1 MPGSTGPEPKYRV
14 ATDTGGTFTDF
25 VIFNETT
32 GAYRIMKV
40 PSTPHNPAEAL
51 LSGLDALRSQGIA
64 PSQVSVFTHGTTV
77 ATNALLEERGATV
90 GLAVTSGFRGV
101 YEAMEQSRP
110 FGPSIFNLGYTKPSL
125 LAPESATAEI
135 TERVGADGAVVVPV
149 DPSSVDAA
157 IDRFRRAGVESVA
170 VCFLFSFLNEEHE
183 QVLAN
188 ALRQAEPSWRVSASS
203 DLLPQIR
210 EYFRLSTTVVNA
222 YVSPVLSRYVE
233 SLTSELDRLA
243 VAPGRR
249 FTMQS
254 NGGSVPF
261 DRTSDRGVATI
272 LSGPAGGVT
281 AAVGIADATGI
292 DNVITFDMGGTSCDV
307 ALIQHGEPTVSD
319 QSVIEGRHIA
329 VPMLDINTVSAG
341 GGTIA
346 EVDRHGALHVGP
358 RSAGAVPGPAAYGR
372 GGDRATVTDANVV
385 LGYLNPRELLA
396 GDLQVDYAAAERAV
410 QAVADPLGVSLLR
423 AADGIIRVVNVK
435 MAQAIRAIS
444 TERGYDL
451 RDFTLVPFG
460 GAGPLHACQ
469 IALDLGIPRVLVPT
483 APGATSALGL
493 LMSDVKHDF
502 VRSRLGDIE
511 QLDLAAANDLFGQMV
526 ASARKQLAAEGFTD
540 GEIELRY
547 FLDMRYSGQGYEN
560 PVPVPEL
567 PLTGPA
573 LARYRRDFDAIH
585 EQCHGHAAPDQGVEV
600 VNYRVQAVGV
610 VPSVAV
616 PDIEAATGE
625 ADGAR
630 AGTRRACFP
639 SAGEAPAE
647 VPVTVPV
654 TVPVYG
660 RDRLR
665 AGHQFSGPAI
675 VEQYDSTTVICPGQD
690 VTVDRY
696 GNLVVTTRTGH
707 DTEGHA
713 HE

>member
-1 MPGSTGPEPKYRV
+1 MSVATGGPIRRYRV

-25 VIFNETT
+25 VIFDEAT
-32 GAYRIMKV
+32 GGYRIMKV
-40 PSTPHNPAEAL
+40 PSTPANPAQALLNGLEAL
-51 LSGLDALRSQGIA
+51 RADGIG
-64 PSQVSVFTHGTTV
+64 PEQISVFTHGTTV
-77 ATNALLEERGATV
+77 ATNALLEERGAKV
-90 GLAVTSGFRGV
+90 GLAVTAGFRGI
-101 YEAMEQSRP
+101 YEAMEVSRP
-110 FGPSIFNLGYTKPSL
+110 FGPSIFNLGYSKPVL
-125 LAPESATAEI
+125 LAPQSATAEI
-135 TERVGADGAVVVPV
+135 GER
-149 DPSSVDAA
+149 VDAA
-157 IDRFRRAGVESVA
+157 GDVVRPLDDASVHAAVERFRRAGVESVA
-170 VCFLFSFLNEEHE
+170 VCFLFSFLNEDHE
-183 QVLAN
+183 QRVAN
-188 ALRQAEPSWRVSASS
+188 ALREAEPSWRISTSS

-210 EYFRLSTTVVNA
+210 EYFRLSTTVINA
-222 YVSPVLSRYVE
+222 YVSPVLGRYVDQ
-233 SLTSELDRLA
+233 LTAELDRLE

-281 AAVGIADATGI
+281 AAIGIAADVGI

-396 GDLQVDYAAAERAV
+396 GDLAVDHAAAERAV
-410 QAVADPLGVSLLR
+410 ATVAGPLGVSLLR
-423 AADGIIRVVNVK
+423 AADGIVRVVNVK

-444 TERGYDL
+444 TERGFDL
-451 RDFTLVPFG
+451 RDFTLIPFG

-502 VRSRLGDIE
+502 VRSRVGDAE
-511 QLDLAAANDLFGQMV
+511 DLDLRMANDLFGDMV
-526 ASARKQLAAEGFTD
+526 GSARKQLTAEGFAEGDTQ
-540 GEIELRY
+540 LRY

-560 PVPVPEL
+560 PVPVAAL
-567 PLTGPA
+567 PLTRESMA
-573 LARYRRDFDAIH
+573 AYRRDFDAIH
-585 EQCHGHAAPDQGVEV
+585 AQCHGHAAPDQPVEV
-600 VNYRVQAVGV
+600 VNYRVQAIGV
-610 VPSVAV
+610 VPPVT
-616 PDIEAATGE
+616 AATITD
-625 ADGAR
+625 ADGGAR
-630 AGTRRACFP
+630 QALIGSRPAYF
-639 SAGEAPAE
+639 AALGAAP
-647 VPVTVPV
+647 VD
-654 TVPVYG
+654 VPVYQ
-660 RDRLR
+660 RERLR
-665 AGHQFSGPAI
+665 AGHRLVGPAI
-675 VEQYDSTTVICPGQD
+675 VEQYDSTTVVCPGQ
-690 VTVDRY
+690 TAAVDRY
-696 GNLVVTTRTGH
+696 GNLVVTTPARPAG
-707 DTEGHA
+707 EGNA
-713 HE
+713 DD

>member
-1 MPGSTGPEPKYRV
+1 MSGPMKGSSDMPEPTYRV

-25 VIFNETT
+25 VIFNEAT

-40 PSTPHNPAEAL
+40 PSTPQNPAQAL
-51 LSGLDALRSQGIA
+51 LNGLTELKSQGIE
-64 PSQVSVFTHGTTV
+64 PHQISVFTHGTTV
-77 ATNALLEERGATV
+77 ATNALLEERGARI
-90 GLAVTSGFRGV
+90 GLAVTAGFRGV

-110 FGPSIFNLGYTKPSL
+110 FGPSIFDLGYTKPTL

-135 TERVGADGAVVVPV
+135 TERVDAAGAVVRAI
-149 DPSSVDAA
+149 DPSSVSAA
-157 IDRFRRAGVESVA
+157 IERFRRAGVESVA
-170 VCFLFSFLNEEHE
+170 ICFLFSFLNEEHE
-183 QVLAN
+183 QRLAN
-188 ALRQAEPSWRVSASS
+188 ALREAEPSWWISTSS

-210 EYFRLSTTVVNA
+210 EYFRLSTTVINA
-222 YVSPVLSRYVE
+222 YVSPVLGRYVE

-243 VAPGRR
+243 IAPGRR

-281 AAVGIADATGI
+281 AATGIASAVGI

-346 EVDRHGALHVGP
+346 EVDQHGALHVGP

-396 GDLQVDYAAAERAV
+396 GDLAVDYDAAERAV
-410 QAVADPLGVSLLR
+410 KDVADPLGVSLLR
-423 AADGIIRVVNVK
+423 AADGIVRVVNVK

-444 TERGYDL
+444 TERGFDL
-451 RDFTLVPFG
+451 RDFTLIPFG

-502 VRSRLGDIE
+502 VRSRLSDVE
-511 QLDLAAANDLFGQMV
+511 QLDLAVANDLFGQMV
-526 ASARKQLAAEGFTD
+526 TSARKQLAAEGFSD
-540 GEIELRY
+540 DEIQLRY

-560 PVPVPEL
+560 PVPVSGL
-567 PLTGPA
+567 PLTGES

-585 EQCHGHAAPDQGVEV
+585 EQCHGHAAPDQPVEV
-600 VNYRVQAVGV
+600 VNYRVQAIGV
-610 VPSVAV
+610 VPPVAM
-616 PDIEAATGE
+616 PTIGDA
-625 ADGAR
+625 ADGAESAQIGSR
-630 AGTRRACFP
+630 KAYFP
-639 SAGEAPAE
+639 AVGQEPAE
-647 VPVTVPV
+647 VPV
-654 TVPVYG
+654 YS
-660 RDRLR
+660 REKLR
-665 AGHQFSGPAI
+665 AGHRFNGPAI
-675 VEQYDSTTVICPGQD
+675 VEQYDSTTVVCPGQAAA
-690 VTVDRY
+690 VDRY
-696 GNLVVTTRTGH
+696 GNLVVTTWKDSGQ
-707 DTEGHA
+707 
-713 HE
+713 

>member
-1 MPGSTGPEPKYRV
+1 MTEPKYRV

-25 VIFNETT
+25 VIFNEAT

-40 PSTPHNPAEAL
+40 PSTPHSPEQAL
-51 LSGLDALRSQGIA
+51 LNGLAALESQGIK
-64 PSQVSVFTHGTTV
+64 PSQISVFTHGTTV
-77 ATNALLEERGATV
+77 ATNALLEERGAKV
-90 GLAVTSGFRGV
+90 GLAVTAGFRGV

-110 FGPSIFNLGYTKPSL
+110 FGPSIFDLGYTKPAL
-125 LAPESATAEI
+125 LAPESATADI
-135 TERVGADGAVVVPV
+135 DERVDATGAVVRAI
-149 DPSSVDAA
+149 DKSSIDAA

-183 QVLAN
+183 QRLAN
-188 ALRQAEPSWRVSASS
+188 TLREAEPSWWVTTSS
-203 DLLPQIR
+203 DLLPQVR
-210 EYFRLSTTVVNA
+210 EYFRLSTTVINA
-222 YVSPVLSRYVE
+222 YVSPVMGRYVAR
-233 SLTSELDRLA
+233 LASELDRLG

-281 AAVGIADATGI
+281 AAIAVGGAVGI

-319 QSVIEGRHIA
+319 QSTIEGRHIA

-346 EVDRHGALHVGP
+346 EVDQHGALHVGP
-358 RSAGAVPGPAAYGR
+358 QSAGAVPGPAAYGR

-396 GDLQVDYAAAERAV
+396 GDLEVDYAGAERV
-410 QAVADPLGVSLLR
+410 IQAVAEPLGVNLLR
-423 AADGIIRVVNVK
+423 AADGIVRVVNVK

-444 TERGYDL
+444 TERGFDL

-469 IALDLGIPRVLVPT
+469 IALDLGIPRVLVPA

-502 VRSRLGDIE
+502 VRSRLSDVAE
-511 QLDLAAANDLFGQMV
+511 LDLEVANDLFKQMV
-526 ASARKQLAAEGFTD
+526 SSARKQLAAEGFSD
-540 GEIELRY
+540 DEIHLRY

-560 PVPVPEL
+560 PVPVSEL
-567 PLTGPA
+567 PLTKES
-573 LARYRRDFDAIH
+573 LAAYRRDFDAIH
-585 EQCHGHAAPDQGVEV
+585 EQCHGHAARDQSVEV

-610 VPSVAV
+610 VPPVAM
-616 PDIEAATGE
+616 PTIEEATGDAE
-625 ADGAR
+625 SARTGSRKAHFATADEI
-630 AGTRRACFP
+630 P
-639 SAGEAPAE
+639 IE
-647 VPVTVPV
+647 VPV
-654 TVPVYG
+654 YS
-660 RDRLR
+660 RERLR
-665 AGHQFSGPAI
+665 AGHHFAGPAI
-675 VEQYDSTTVICPGQD
+675 VEQYDSTTVVCPEQ
-690 VTVDRY
+690 VATVDGY
-696 GNLVVTTRTGH
+696 GNLVVMMQKGTAN
-707 DTEGHA
+707 D
-713 HE
+713 

>member
-1 MPGSTGPEPKYRV
+1 MTEPKYRV

-25 VIFNETT
+25 VIFNEAT

-40 PSTPHNPAEAL
+40 PSTPHSPEQAL
-51 LSGLDALRSQGIA
+51 LNGLAALESQGIK
-64 PSQVSVFTHGTTV
+64 PSQISVFTHGTTV
-77 ATNALLEERGATV
+77 ATNALLEERGAKV
-90 GLAVTSGFRGV
+90 GLAVTAGFRGV

-110 FGPSIFNLGYTKPSL
+110 FGPSIFDLGYTKPAL
-125 LAPESATAEI
+125 LAPESATADI
-135 TERVGADGAVVVPV
+135 DERVDATGAVVRAI
-149 DPSSVDAA
+149 DKSSIDAA

-183 QVLAN
+183 QRLAN
-188 ALRQAEPSWRVSASS
+188 TLREAEPSWWVTTSS
-203 DLLPQIR
+203 DLLPQVR
-210 EYFRLSTTVVNA
+210 EYFRLSTTVINA
-222 YVSPVLSRYVE
+222 YVSPVMGRYVAR
-233 SLTSELDRLA
+233 LASELDRLG

-281 AAVGIADATGI
+281 AAIAVGGAVGI

-319 QSVIEGRHIA
+319 QSTIEGRHIA

-346 EVDRHGALHVGP
+346 EVDQHGALHVGP
-358 RSAGAVPGPAAYGR
+358 QSAGAVPGPAAYGR

-396 GDLQVDYAAAERAV
+396 GDLEVDYAGAERV
-410 QAVADPLGVSLLR
+410 IQAVAEPLGVNLLR
-423 AADGIIRVVNVK
+423 AADGIVRVVNVK

-444 TERGYDL
+444 TERGFDL

-469 IALDLGIPRVLVPT
+469 IALDLGIPRVLVPA

-502 VRSRLGDIE
+502 VRSRLSDVAE
-511 QLDLAAANDLFGQMV
+511 LDLEVANDLFKQMV
-526 ASARKQLAAEGFTD
+526 SSARKQFAAEGFSD
-540 GEIELRY
+540 DEIHLRY

-560 PVPVPEL
+560 PVPVSEL
-567 PLTGPA
+567 PLTKES
-573 LARYRRDFDAIH
+573 LAAYRRDFDAIH
-585 EQCHGHAAPDQGVEV
+585 EQCHGHAARDQSVEV

-610 VPSVAV
+610 VPPVAM
-616 PDIEAATGE
+616 PTIEEATGDAE
-625 ADGAR
+625 SARTGSRKAHFATADEI
-630 AGTRRACFP
+630 P
-639 SAGEAPAE
+639 IE
-647 VPVTVPV
+647 VPV
-654 TVPVYG
+654 YS
-660 RDRLR
+660 RERLR
-665 AGHQFSGPAI
+665 AGHHFAGPAI
-675 VEQYDSTTVICPGQD
+675 VEQYDSTTVVCPEQ
-690 VTVDRY
+690 VATVDGY
-696 GNLVVTTRTGH
+696 GNLVVMMQKGTAN
-707 DTEGHA
+707 D
-713 HE
+713 

>member
-1 MPGSTGPEPKYRV
+1 MTEPKYRV

-25 VIFNETT
+25 VIFNEAT

-40 PSTPHNPAEAL
+40 PSTPHSPEQAL
-51 LSGLDALRSQGIA
+51 LNGLAALESQGIK
-64 PSQVSVFTHGTTV
+64 PSQISVFTHGTTV
-77 ATNALLEERGATV
+77 ATNALLEERGAKV
-90 GLAVTSGFRGV
+90 GLAVTAGFRGV

-110 FGPSIFNLGYTKPSL
+110 FGPSIFDLGYTKPAL
-125 LAPESATAEI
+125 LAPESATADI
-135 TERVGADGAVVVPV
+135 DERVDATGAVVRAI
-149 DPSSVDAA
+149 DKSSIDAA

-183 QVLAN
+183 QRLAN
-188 ALRQAEPSWRVSASS
+188 TLREAEPSWWVTTSS
-203 DLLPQIR
+203 DLLPQVR
-210 EYFRLSTTVVNA
+210 EYFRLSTTVINA
-222 YVSPVLSRYVE
+222 YVSPVMGRYVAR
-233 SLTSELDRLA
+233 LASELDRLG

-281 AAVGIADATGI
+281 AAIAVGGAVGI

-319 QSVIEGRHIA
+319 QSTIEGRHIA

-346 EVDRHGALHVGP
+346 EVDQHGALHVGP
-358 RSAGAVPGPAAYGR
+358 QSAGAVPGPAAYGR

-396 GDLQVDYAAAERAV
+396 GDLEVDYAGAERV
-410 QAVADPLGVSLLR
+410 IQAVAEPLGVNLLR
-423 AADGIIRVVNVK
+423 AADGIVRVVNVK

-444 TERGYDL
+444 TERGFDL

-469 IALDLGIPRVLVPT
+469 IALDLGIPRVLVPA

-502 VRSRLGDIE
+502 VRSRLSDVAE
-511 QLDLAAANDLFGQMV
+511 LDLEVANDLFKQMV
-526 ASARKQLAAEGFTD
+526 SSARKQLAAEGFSD
-540 GEIELRY
+540 DEIHLRH

-560 PVPVPEL
+560 PVPVSEL
-567 PLTGPA
+567 PLTKES
-573 LARYRRDFDAIH
+573 LAAYRRDFDAIH
-585 EQCHGHAAPDQGVEV
+585 EQCHGHAARDQSVEV

-610 VPSVAV
+610 VPPVAM
-616 PDIEAATGE
+616 PTIEEATGDAE
-625 ADGAR
+625 SARTGSRKAHFATADEI
-630 AGTRRACFP
+630 P
-639 SAGEAPAE
+639 IE
-647 VPVTVPV
+647 VPV
-654 TVPVYG
+654 YS
-660 RDRLR
+660 RERLR
-665 AGHQFSGPAI
+665 AGHHFAGPAI
-675 VEQYDSTTVICPGQD
+675 VEQYDSTTVVCPEQ
-690 VTVDRY
+690 VATVDGY
-696 GNLVVTTRTGH
+696 GNLVVMMQKGTAN
-707 DTEGHA
+707 D
-713 HE
+713 

>member
-1 MPGSTGPEPKYRV
+1 MGIAPGGPVRRYRV

-25 VIFNETT
+25 VIFDEAT

-40 PSTPHNPAEAL
+40 PSTPANPAQALLNGLEAL
-51 LSGLDALRSQGIA
+51 RAEGVRPEQI
-64 PSQVSVFTHGTTV
+64 SVFTHGTTV
-77 ATNALLEERGATV
+77 ATNALLEERGAKV
-90 GLAVTSGFRGV
+90 GLAVTAGFRGV
-101 YEAMEQSRP
+101 YEAMEVSRP
-110 FGPSIFNLGYTKPSL
+110 FGPSIFNLGYSKPVL

-135 TERVGADGAVVVPV
+135 GER
-149 DPSSVDAA
+149 VDAA
-157 IDRFRRAGVESVA
+157 GGVVRPLDDASVQAAVERFRRAGVESVA
-170 VCFLFSFLNEEHE
+170 VCFLFSFLNENHE
-183 QVLAN
+183 QRVAN
-188 ALRQAEPSWRVSASS
+188 ALREAEPSWWISTSS

-210 EYFRLSTTVVNA
+210 EYFRLSTTVINA
-222 YVSPVLSRYVE
+222 YVSPVLGRYVDE
-233 SLTSELDRLA
+233 LTTELDRLE

-281 AAVGIADATGI
+281 AAVGIAAAAGI

-396 GDLQVDYAAAERAV
+396 GDLEVDAAAAERAV
-410 QAVADPLGVSLLR
+410 AAVARPLAVSLLR
-423 AADGIIRVVNVK
+423 AADGIVRVVNVK

-444 TERGYDL
+444 TERGFDL
-451 RDFTLVPFG
+451 RDFTLIPFG

-502 VRSRLGDIE
+502 VRSRVSDIE
-511 QLDLAAANDLFGQMV
+511 DLDLGVANDLFGDMV
-526 ASARKQLAAEGFTD
+526 GGARKQLTAEGFAEGDTQ
-540 GEIELRY
+540 LRY

-560 PVPVPEL
+560 PVPVAAL
-567 PLTGPA
+567 PLTRES
-573 LARYRRDFDAIH
+573 LAASRRDFDAIH
-585 EQCHGHAAPDQGVEV
+585 AQCHGHAAPDQPVEV
-600 VNYRVQAVGV
+600 VNYRVQAIGV
-610 VPSVAV
+610 VPPVS
-616 PDIEAATGE
+616 AATI
-625 ADGAR
+625 ADADDGAER
-630 AGTRRACFP
+630 ALAGSRPAYFAA
-639 SAGEAPAE
+639 AGEGL
-647 VPVTVPV
+647 VD
-654 TVPVYG
+654 VPVYQ
-660 RDRLR
+660 RERLR
-665 AGHQFSGPAI
+665 AGDRLTGPAI
-675 VEQYDSTTVICPGQD
+675 IEQYDSTTVVCPGQAAA
-690 VTVDRY
+690 VDRF
-696 GNLVVTTRTGH
+696 GNLVVTTSARPAGEENT
-707 DTEGHA
+707 DD
-713 HE
+713 

>member
-1 MPGSTGPEPKYRV
+1 MSIAPGGPVRRYRV

-25 VIFNETT
+25 VIFDEAT

-40 PSTPHNPAEAL
+40 PSTPANPAQAL
-51 LSGLDALRSQGIA
+51 LNGLAALRADGIG
-64 PSQVSVFTHGTTV
+64 PEQISVFTHGTTV
-77 ATNALLEERGATV
+77 ATNALLEERGAKV
-90 GLAVTSGFRGV
+90 GLAVTAGFRGI
-101 YEAMEQSRP
+101 YEAMEVSRP
-110 FGPSIFNLGYTKPSL
+110 FGPSIFNLGYSKPVL

-135 TERVGADGAVVVPV
+135 GER
-149 DPSSVDAA
+149 VDAA
-157 IDRFRRAGVESVA
+157 GSVVRPLDDASVQAAVERFRRAGVESVA
-170 VCFLFSFLNEEHE
+170 VCFLFSFLNEDHE
-183 QVLAN
+183 QRVAN
-188 ALRQAEPSWRVSASS
+188 ALRAAEPSWWISTSS

-210 EYFRLSTTVVNA
+210 EYFRLSTTVINA
-222 YVSPVLSRYVE
+222 YVSPVLGRYVDE
-233 SLTSELDRLA
+233 LTTELDRLE

-281 AAVGIADATGI
+281 AAVGIAAAAGI

-307 ALIQHGEPTVSD
+307 ALIQHGEPTASD

-396 GDLQVDYAAAERAV
+396 GDLAVDHAAAERAV
-410 QAVADPLGVSLLR
+410 AAVAGPLAVSLLR
-423 AADGIIRVVNVK
+423 AADGIVRVVNVK

-444 TERGYDL
+444 TERGFDL
-451 RDFTLVPFG
+451 RDFTLIPFG

-502 VRSRLGDIE
+502 VRSRVSDIE
-511 QLDLAAANDLFGQMV
+511 DLDLGVANDLFGDM
-526 ASARKQLAAEGFTD
+526 ADGARKQLTAEGFAEGDTQ
-540 GEIELRY
+540 LRY

-560 PVPVPEL
+560 PVPL
-567 PLTGPA
+567 AAAPLTRES
-573 LARYRRDFDAIH
+573 LAAFRRDFDAIH
-585 EQCHGHAAPDQGVEV
+585 AQCHGHAAPDQPVEV
-600 VNYRVQAVGV
+600 VNYRVQAIGV
-610 VPSVAV
+610 VPPVS
-616 PDIEAATGE
+616 AATIADADDGPQRALAGSRPAYFAAVGE
-625 ADGAR
+625 G
-630 AGTRRACFP
+630 
-639 SAGEAPAE
+639 
-647 VPVTVPV
+647 PVN
-654 TVPVYG
+654 VPVYQ
-660 RDRLR
+660 REKLR
-665 AGHQFSGPAI
+665 AGDRLAGPAI
-675 VEQYDSTTVICPGQD
+675 VEQYDSTTVVCPGQ
-690 VTVDRY
+690 TAAVDRF
-696 GNLVVTTRTGH
+696 GNLMVTTSARPAGEENS
-707 DTEGHA
+707 DD
-713 HE
+713 